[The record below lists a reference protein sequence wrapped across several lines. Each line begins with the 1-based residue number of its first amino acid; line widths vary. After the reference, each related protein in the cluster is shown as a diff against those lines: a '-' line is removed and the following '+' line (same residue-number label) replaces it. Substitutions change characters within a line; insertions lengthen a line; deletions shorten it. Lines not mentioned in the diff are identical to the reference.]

1 MLVPYPVELPTEGL
15 MLLLDKVRGK
25 DVPVADLVHVAWNV
39 AGYGLNKFI
48 PTEKLVGAENVS
60 EEEAILALIEANEM
74 KQGLISGIV
83 ISVAIKLALKI
94 LANYI
99 S

>member
-1 MLVPYPVELPTEGL
+1 MLVPYPVELPSDGL

-25 DVPVADLVHVAWNV
+25 DVDNALLVQVAWNV
-39 AGYGLNKFI
+39 TGYGLGRFL
-48 PTEKLVGAENVS
+48 PVEKLIGSENVS
-60 EEEAILALIEANEM
+60 EEEALEQLIAANQS
-74 KQGLISGIV
+74 KQGLVSSIV
-83 ISVAIKLALKI
+83 LSVVLKSALKI

>member
-1 MLVPYPVELPTEGL
+1 MLVPYPVELPSDGL

-25 DVPVADLVHVAWNV
+25 DVDNALLVQVAWNV
-39 AGYGLNKFI
+39 TGYGLGRFL
-48 PTEKLVGAENVS
+48 PVEKLIGSENVS
-60 EEEAILALIEANEM
+60 EEEALEALIASGQS
-74 KQGLISGIV
+74 KQGVVSSIV
-83 ISVAIKLALKI
+83 LSVVLKLALKI